1 MAATLTRDRAP
12 SRAAALEPYLRE
24 IQVDSLLT
32 ADEERS
38 LAHAI
43 RRGDDN
49 ARSRLIRSNLRL
61 VVRIARDYLGRGLTL
76 EDLVGEGNLG
86 LIRATEEFD
95 PDFGT
100 RFSTYAGYWIRQ
112 SIRHALLN
120 TTSTIRLPA
129 HMVGLLTK
137 WRRAE
142 QALTRTLGYPPDP
155 ERIADEL
162 GLSAV
167 QRDLVDR
174 ALRARR
180 LCHEGGVEGA
190 WSADEVTDAHDAPES
205 SIEAAE
211 DRAQLLRRMTRLEP
225 RERTILTLRFGLG
238 GQTPMTLKDVGRR
251 LGVTR
256 EWVRKIELR
265 AIRKLDDEAPAP
277 PPSAVPVSTA
287 TTRIDRPS
295 KPRRVRS
302 AV

>member
-1 MAATLTRDRAP
+1 MAATTTARTTRDLAS
-12 SRAAALEPYLRE
+12 SRAIPLDPYLRE

-32 ADEERS
+32 AEEERA

-43 RRGDDN
+43 RRGDSG
-49 ARSRLIRSNLRL
+49 ARNRLIRCNLRL
-61 VVRIARDYLGRGLTL
+61 VVKIARDYLGRGLTL

-95 PDFGT
+95 PAFGT

-112 SIRHALLN
+112 AIRHALLN

-129 HMVGLLTK
+129 HMVGLLTR

-142 QALTRTLGYPPDP
+142 QALTRVLGYPPDP
-155 ERIADEL
+155 SRIADEL

-167 QRDLVDR
+167 QRELVDR

-190 WSADEVTDAHDAPES
+190 WSAHEVTDAHDGPEAP
-205 SIEAAE
+205 IEASE
-211 DRAQLLRRMTRLEP
+211 DRAQLLRRMARLEP
-225 RERTILTLRFGLG
+225 REKTILTLRFGLG
-238 GQTPMTLKDVGRR
+238 GQAPMTLKDVGRR

-265 AIRKLDDEAPAP
+265 AIRKLDDRGNLSSATPA
-277 PPSAVPVSTA
+277 
-287 TTRIDRPS
+287 
-295 KPRRVRS
+295 RS